1 VAFTYNDP
9 VIFFE
14 YAIDVAQACRERGVK
29 TVAVSAGYICA
40 EPRIEFFRHMDA
52 ANIDLKGFTESF
64 YKNLCSARLGPV
76 LDTLEYLK
84 HETDVWF
91 EITTLLIP
99 GENDSPAEIE
109 ALSRWVVDHLGPD
122 VPLHFTAFHPDWKMR
137 DTPSTPPATLRQ
149 ARRIACGIGL
159 RYVFT
164 GNIHDPAGQSTYCHG
179 CNELLIG
186 RDWYDLT
193 AWNLDGGGRCRHCG
207 TACAGVFRDRPGN
220 WGRRRQ
226 MVRVAPIEVRMP
238 ARIV

>member
-1 VAFTYNDP
+1 
-9 VIFFE
+9 VIFLE
-14 YAIDVAQACRERGVK
+14 YAVDVAQACRERGVK
-29 TVAVSAGYICA
+29 TVAVSAGYICP
-40 EPRIEFFRHMDA
+40 EPRVELFRHMDA

-76 LDTLEYLK
+76 LETLEYLK

-99 GENDSPAEIE
+99 GENDSPAEVE
-109 ALSRWVVDHLGPD
+109 ALSRWVMDRLGPD
-122 VPLHFTAFHPDWKMR
+122 VPLHFTAFHPDWKML
-137 DTPSTPPATLRQ
+137 DKPPTPPATLRQ
-149 ARRIACGIGL
+149 ARRIACEIGL

-179 CNELLIG
+179 CRELLIG

-193 AWNLDGGGRCRHCG
+193 AWNLDGAGRCRQCG
-207 TACAGVFRDRPGN
+207 TACAGVFQDRPGN

-226 MVRVAPIEVRMP
+226 MIRVHEIEA
-238 ARIV
+238 ARVV